1 MRYFYLIISFSFFLY
16 SQTFNYVLSYSLSH
30 NYQLQILDEEIEISD
45 RESDIDGVWSDPI
58 LKAGVNDIHFDT
70 PFSRDDEAMQNQFVA
85 ISQTIPLSNKLKI
98 ASDIGKENSRVI
110 EQKKDILKVDI
121 AFAIRQAFIE
131 AYYAQNSLSI
141 IDEYISFLQ
150 HPLSLITKLSSV
162 EKGSVERYIK
172 TQLLQEGYKLKR
184 ENLLQQIA
192 IAKEQVEL
200 VGNLKI
206 DSFDTV
212 LNLREYQYDSIGELL
227 IQIST
232 QNPRLK
238 ILEQLENI
246 ANQKVSLAKAKEIA
260 DITVTTG
267 IYQRFD
273 RDDYISVSV
282 AYPLFINKKQSNKT
296 IQALKRVNIQNITYE
311 QTKIKLQQQLKI
323 AIHKLKAIDQELKI
337 LNQNQIKIE
346 KLIANAKAELTVD
359 GSLLHY
365 YELFTKKA
373 DNLLAINQQKKQK
386 ALIQNRIMQ
395 ILGVIE

>member
-1 MRYFYLIISFSFFLY
+1 MRYFYLIIGFSFLLF
-16 SQTFNYVLSYSLSH
+16 SQTFNYVLSYSLLH
-30 NYQLQILDEEIEISD
+30 NYQLQILDEEIGISD
-45 RESDIDGVWSDPI
+45 KQSDIDGVWSDPI

-70 PFSRDDEAMQNQFVA
+70 PFSRNDEAMQNQFVA
-85 ISQTIPLSNKLKI
+85 ISQTIPLSNRIKL

-150 HPLSLITKLSSV
+150 QPLSLITKLSSV

-172 TQLLQEGYKLKR
+172 TQLLQEGYKLRR

-206 DSFDTV
+206 DSFDSV
-212 LNLREYQYDSIGELL
+212 VSLREYQYDSIDELL
-227 IQIST
+227 SQIST

-246 ANQKVSLAKAKEIA
+246 ANKKVSLAKAKEIA

-273 RDDYISVSV
+273 RDDYVSVSV
-282 AYPLFINKKQSNKT
+282 AYPLFMHNRQSNKT
-296 IQALKRVNIQNITYE
+296 VQALKRVNIQNITYE
-311 QTKIKLQQQLKI
+311 QTRIKLQQRLKI

-337 LNQNQIKIE
+337 LNQSQIKIR
-346 KLIANAKAELTVD
+346 KLIANAKAELTIG

-365 YELFTKKA
+365 YELFTQKA
-373 DNLLAINQQKKQK
+373 DNLLAINEQKRQK
-386 ALIQNRIMQ
+386 ALIQNSIMQ
-395 ILGVIE
+395 ILGEIE

>member
-1 MRYFYLIISFSFFLY
+1 MRYFYLIISFSFLLF

-30 NYQLQILDEEIEISD
+30 NYQLQILDEEIGISD
-45 RESDIDGVWSDPI
+45 KQSDIDGVWSDPI

-85 ISQTIPLSNKLKI
+85 ISQTIPLSNRLKL
-98 ASDIGKENSRVI
+98 ASDIGKENSIMI

-150 HPLSLITKLSSV
+150 QPLSLITKLSSV

-206 DSFDTV
+206 NSFDTV
-212 LNLREYQYDSIGELL
+212 VRLREYQYDSIDELL
-227 IQIST
+227 AQIST

-238 ILEQLENI
+238 ILEQLKTI
-246 ANQKVSLAKAKEIA
+246 ADKKVSLAKAKEIA

-282 AYPLFINKKQSNKT
+282 AYPLFVHNRQSNKT
-296 IQALKRVNIQNITYE
+296 VQALKRVNIQNITYE
-311 QTKIKLQQQLKI
+311 QTRIKLQQRLKI

-337 LNQNQIKIE
+337 LNQSRMKIT
-346 KLIANAKAELTVD
+346 KLIANAKAELTIG

-365 YELFTKKA
+365 YELFTKKT
-373 DNLLAINQQKKQK
+373 DNLLAINEQNRQK
-386 ALIQNRIMQ
+386 ALIQNSIMQ
-395 ILGVIE
+395 ILGEIE